1 MSHHATQHS
10 PTLGCCSFLVSL
22 TWKHLWHDHNLLG
35 LIATCL
41 LCIVPAHQ
49 PCSSKYQLD
58 TYCFSTNRSPTFA
71 LRELPL
77 KMGNSGSCSKLWFM
91 FKTLVHVQNS
101 CSCSKLLFMFTCRFR
116 RTTHV
121 TPKSYLSFLG
131 GYKTIYLEKRQEIAE
146 LVHQLST
153 GLEKLEEAQQS
164 IHLLSQELVVKEKEL
179 EISSLEAEKVLKE
192 VSWLQRSVSNF
203 YCN

>member
-1 MSHHATQHS
+1 MSHHAKQHS

-22 TWKHLWHDHNLLG
+22 TWKYLWHDHNVLG

-41 LCIVPAHQ
+41 LCIVPAHH

-58 TYCFSTNRSPTFA
+58 TYCFSTNRSQTFA
-71 LRELPL
+71 FRELPL
-77 KMGNSGSCSKLWFM
+77 KIG
-91 FKTLVHVQNS
+91 NS